1 MKIVLVLALALLLAP
16 LAWLPGGTGQADA
29 QEGYGE
35 DIIFTKPV
43 KGVLFSHKTHV
54 EDSGMSCNLC
64 HDKLFQM
71 SALTAQESPD
81 FTHKSF
87 KAGKYC
93 GACHDGKM
101 GFPMD
106 AQCAKC
112 HTGVKGLKK
121 AEKKGTKK

>member
-1 MKIVLVLALALLLAP
+1 MCKASVVILALSLVL
-16 LAWLPGGTGQADA
+16 GGLYGGPRHAEA

-54 EDSGMSCNLC
+54 EDTGLDCNVC

-71 SALTAQESPD
+71 SALTAQEGSD
-81 FTHKSF
+81 FNHKSF

-101 GFPMD
+101 GFAMD

-121 AEKKGTKK
+121 AEKKGSKK

>member
-1 MKIVLVLALALLLAP
+1 MMKVPVVILALSIALSGLT
-16 LAWLPGGTGQADA
+16 GGVRHAAA

-43 KGVLFSHKTHV
+43 KGVLFSHKVHV
-54 EDSGMSCNLC
+54 EDSGLSCNLC

-71 SALTAQESPD
+71 SALTAQESAD
-81 FTHKSF
+81 FNHKSF
-87 KAGKYC
+87 KVGKYC

-101 GFPMD
+101 GFAMD

-121 AEKKGTKK
+121 AENKGAKK